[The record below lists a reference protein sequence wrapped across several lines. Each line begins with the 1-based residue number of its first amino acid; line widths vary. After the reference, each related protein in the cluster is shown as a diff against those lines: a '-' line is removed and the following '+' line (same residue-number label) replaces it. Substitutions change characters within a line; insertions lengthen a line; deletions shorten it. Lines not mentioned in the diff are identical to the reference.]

1 MRRFF
6 LKKIFLIAAVFLGF
20 FSTVLAD
27 DWLGGVYLTGVNCPN
42 CAGTDPIVLRKVLD
56 SNPRFILFEYEI
68 HKYGRKN
75 RETALE
81 YFKNFLENEIAGVP
95 CLILNK
101 EKVAVGRMAVPELA
115 DSIMKNR
122 GMRGGVPLKDGT
134 SVSFSELDLTSLP
147 GFVHIWHRD
156 RILVPKDGTK
166 GDNEVLKR
174 VFTSGSVERALRN
187 IDHQK
192 TEPFDIQVARG
203 TISFDHAVKIGD
215 WTLMW
220 REKTAQK
227 QPAPPQASEKETVP
241 PAEVAQVVDGDG
253 GSAGGNFG
261 ILGLFVLL
269 LIFFVFYLIDRKNMI
284 KAGTLPAMSE
294 SQKNF
299 LVVGAAFVFL
309 VGFFILA
316 TTVSPSAIEEMGYH
330 LPLPVFT
337 FMIALVDGFNPC
349 NMFVLTFL
357 MALIVSSTHSRLR
370 IYIVGY
376 SFVLMVY
383 LIYFLFMSAWLNIF
397 KYIGFIDPLRITIA
411 VIALIAGAINCKELL
426 FFKKGISLTTGD
438 KGRSFLDKKTRNI
451 RGIIK
456 NGSLPVLVVSSL
468 TLGFFASL
476 IELPCTAGFPIV
488 YTTVLSGLDIA
499 QSSFTHY
506 FWIAMYNLFYI
517 IPLAVIIF
525 VFGFTFR
532 GKAISETAVQRMKF
546 IGGFIMIVLGI
557 VLLVNPAMIG
567 LGI

>member
-1 MRRFF
+1 M
-6 LKKIFLIAAVFLGF
+6 KKIILKFSLFLVFLSVFNPNLYGEN
-20 FSTVLAD
+20 
-27 DWLGGVYLTGVNCPN
+27 WLGGVYLTGINCPN

-56 SNPRFILFEYEI
+56 SNPKFILFEYEI
-68 HKYGRKN
+68 HKYGREN

-81 YFKNFLENEIAGVP
+81 YFNNFLENEIAGVP
-95 CLILNK
+95 CLILN
-101 EKVAVGRMAVPELA
+101 EKVAVGRMAVPQLA
-115 DSIMKNR
+115 DLIMANQD
-122 GMRGGVPLKDGT
+122 MRGEVPLKDG
-134 SVSFSELDLTSLP
+134 SAINFSELDLTTLP

-156 RILVPKDGTK
+156 RILVPKDGTE
-166 GDNEVLKR
+166 GDNELLKR
-174 VFTSGSVERALRN
+174 VFTSDSVESALRN
-187 IDHQK
+187 IRHEK

-220 REKTAQK
+220 RDQAGQKSPAAPQVSTKDKT
-227 QPAPPQASEKETVP
+227 P
-241 PAEVAQVVDGDG
+241 PAETVRQDVSEGE
-253 GSAGGNFG
+253 SSTGGNFAVFG
-261 ILGLFVLL
+261 VFLLL

-294 SQKNF
+294 HQKNF
-299 LVVGAAFVFL
+299 MVVGAAFVFL
-309 VGFFILA
+309 VGFFFLA
-316 TTVSPSAIEEMGYH
+316 TTVSPSAIEEMGYQ

-337 FMIALVDGFNPC
+337 LMIALVDGFNPC

-376 SFVLMVY
+376 SFVFMVY
-383 LIYFLFMSAWLNIF
+383 IIYFLFMAAWLNIF

-411 VIALIAGAINCKELL
+411 VIALIAGVINCKELL

-456 NGSLPVLVVSSL
+456 NGSLPVLIASSL

-499 QSSFTHY
+499 HSSFTHY

-532 GKAISETAVQRMKF
+532 GKAISESAVQRMKF

-557 VLLVNPAMIG
+557 ILLVNPAMIG